1 VFPPWHIDCCIDKT
15 RTTVTLPVRHRY
27 APLEDRLMNTN
38 SANSI
43 AGSAAAAAR
52 ALAESVPAAKQEL
65 ADGAMRAR
73 AQLSAG
79 VDEARYRLD
88 EGRTRLTDALDSAV
102 AATRS
107 GLRSYRRQA
116 ELQRDAAADR
126 AHELRE
132 VVAARS
138 RAGLAYSAGLGA
150 LAAESLQGIG
160 TRTLKLA
167 ARHPYFAFGII
178 AGATYLIARRVMRR
192 AAIAKAAGA
201 KRRAPRSR
209 TTGRSARAKEKRA
222 TNGTATA

>member
-1 VFPPWHIDCCIDKT
+1 
-15 RTTVTLPVRHRY
+15 
-27 APLEDRLMNTN
+27 MNTN

-65 ADGAMRAR
+65 ADGALRAR
-73 AQLSAG
+73 EQLSAG
-79 VDEARYRLD
+79 ADEALLRLD

-126 AHELRE
+126 AQELRE
-132 VVAARS
+132 DVVARG

-150 LAAESLQGIG
+150 LAAEGLQGVG
-160 TRTLKLA
+160 ARMLKLA
-167 ARHPYFAFGII
+167 ARHPYVAFGVI

-192 AAIAKAAGA
+192 TATAKTAGA
-201 KRRAPRSR
+201 KRGGSR
-209 TTGRSARAKEKRA
+209 TRSTGRSARAKERRA
-222 TNGTATA
+222 ANGTASA